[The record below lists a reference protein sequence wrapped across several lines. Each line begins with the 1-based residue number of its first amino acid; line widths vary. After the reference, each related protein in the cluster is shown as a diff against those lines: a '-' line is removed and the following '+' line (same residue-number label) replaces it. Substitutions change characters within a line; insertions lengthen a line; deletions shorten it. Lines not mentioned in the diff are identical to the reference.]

1 MVHLRVL
8 ELNFEPAKRQM
19 KRKGRGFGLC
29 VLVGLG
35 VLLASALFWSRKR
48 RAVTVPAALA
58 TSAPEPEQPDRA
70 VIHRA
75 VPNAVAS
82 IVDQAEDAT
91 EAVLETSPPEPT
103 AEDCALCLRTVC
115 ASEIAAGA
123 SVEAA
128 QCLIPC
134 EYWMPKE
141 MCVSGNGP
149 PLFYRAPPRPL
160 CAGYPR
166 TRATL
171 ALVEC
176 GKACPCPVM
185 RWNEPPA
192 ASSSVTTPSAT
203 PASPARAN

>member
-1 MVHLRVL
+1 VHVRVL
-8 ELNFEPAKRQM
+8 ELNFEPTERQLL
-19 KRKGRGFGLC
+19 RKGRGFGLWA
-29 VLVGLG
+29 LVGLG

-48 RAVTVPAALA
+48 RTVTVPAALA
-58 TSAPEPEQPDRA
+58 ASAPEPGQPDRA
-70 VIHRA
+70 ITHPA
-75 VPNAVAS
+75 VPNAPDSVP
-82 IVDQAEDAT
+82 DQAEDPTDPAS
-91 EAVLETSPPEPT
+91 ETSQPEPT
-103 AEDCALCLRTVC
+103 AEDCALCLRSVC
-115 ASEIAAGA
+115 ASEVAAGA

-134 EYWMPKE
+134 EYWMTKE

-185 RWNEPPA
+185 RWNEPPVA
-192 ASSSVTTPSAT
+192 ASSVATPSAT
-203 PASPARAN
+203 PTSPRGAN